1 MKIKG
6 NFDKMKEKIL
16 LLKEEIEILKKIS
29 HKNIVKYFYTDI
41 CQDNS
46 SVDIVFEYVS
56 GGSISN
62 MLNKFGKFDEKLVCK
77 YTEQILEGLN
87 YLHSLGIIHRYFFQ
101 SSFKIKKKKL
111 NGFIIVT

>member
-1 MKIKG
+1 
-6 NFDKMKEKIL
+6 MKEKIL

-29 HKNIVKYFYTDI
+29 HQNIVKYFYTDI

-56 GGSISN
+56 GGSISS

-77 YTEQILEGLN
+77 YTQQILEGLN
-87 YLHSLGIIHRYFFQ
+87 YLHSLGIIHRYY
-101 SSFKIKKKKL
+101 FKVPLKHK
-111 NGFIIVT
+111 